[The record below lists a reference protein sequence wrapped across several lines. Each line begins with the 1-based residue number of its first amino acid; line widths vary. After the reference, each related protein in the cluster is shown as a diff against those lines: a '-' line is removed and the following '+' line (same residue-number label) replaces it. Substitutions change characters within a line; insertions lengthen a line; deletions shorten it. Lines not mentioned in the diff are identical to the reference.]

1 MKSDRGHD
9 QRNVK
14 ETMERLSGFRR
25 VPKAG
30 FALLLA
36 MYLLASIGTMRI
48 SRAQEVVMLFGNPL
62 PLASLTGVFSSMANF
77 FLIFLAV
84 LYGRRGFYTA
94 LGILA
99 LQFPLLI
106 LRMFLQGTFASIPGI
121 FNNILTI
128 AAIVLIHKNE
138 QSARRYQMRLREM
151 ATTDRQSGLPNRFA
165 AMEMLASLV
174 EQGERFAVVAV
185 DLNNFRSINN
195 TMGRSMGN
203 RVLAEIGA
211 RWREAVDRKAS
222 GTRDF
227 VACQG
232 GNEYAIIIRDYH
244 SELQLLRTIAYY
256 NAILEAKLTLD
267 GYDYYITASYGYAEY
282 PTDADSGDTLATYA
296 YAALHEAK
304 RLNSAPRICHFD
316 STILK
321 NVQTLEMERRIR
333 DALADNRIC
342 YFLQPQFDIFHRLSG
357 FEALARMKDEAGQYV
372 SPGEFIPVAEKLGL
386 VDKIDRCVFRNSAMF
401 MGELIRK
408 TGTDITLSVNV
419 SARHLL
425 KSDFLDEVRDILN
438 ACGVPPRQIEI
449 ELTESVMV
457 DSMEKALQCIN
468 ELKRMGLKIAIDD
481 FGTGYS
487 SLSYLSTF
495 PADLLKVDKS
505 FIDRMN
511 TSEESRQYVAAII
524 SIGHIMKYDVITEGV
539 ERPEQLETLRSIGCD
554 YIQGFL
560 WGRPMPPEEAEAL
573 VMKEA

>member
-1 MKSDRGHD
+1 MLLL
-9 QRNVK
+9 Q
-14 ETMERLSGFRR
+14 MFRR
-25 VPKAG
+25 GA
-30 FALLLA
+30 F
-36 MYLLASIGTMRI
+36 T
-48 SRAQEVVMLFGNPL
+48 
-62 PLASLTGVFSSMANF
+62 
-77 FLIFLAV
+77 
-84 LYGRRGFYTA
+84 
-94 LGILA
+94 
-99 LQFPLLI
+99 
-106 LRMFLQGTFASIPGI
+106 SIPGI

-174 EQGERFAVVAV
+174 EKGERFTFVAV

-195 TMGRSMGN
+195 TMGRSTGN

-211 RWREAVDRKAS
+211 RLHEAVDRNAS
-222 GTRDF
+222 GTVDF

-304 RLNSAPRICHFD
+304 RQTGTLRICHFD
-316 STILK
+316 SSILK

-372 SPGEFIPVAEKLGL
+372 SPGEFIPVAEKVGL

-468 ELKRMGLKIAIDD
+468 ELKKMGLKIAIDD

-554 YIQGFL
+554 YIQGYI
-560 WGRPMPPEEAEAL
+560 WGRPLPPDEAEAL
-573 VMKEA
+573 VLRSVAA

>member
-1 MKSDRGHD
+1 MKSDKGHS
-9 QRNVK
+9 QRDMR
-14 ETMERLSGFRR
+14 EALERLSGASRA
-25 VPKAG
+25 PKAG
-30 FALLLA
+30 YALLLA
-36 MYLLASIGTMRI
+36 LYMLASYGITRI
-48 SRAQEVVMLFGNPL
+48 SHAQGIVRLFGNPV
-62 PLASLTGVFSSMANF
+62 PLASLTGVFSSLANF
-77 FLIFLAV
+77 ILIFLVV
-84 LYGRRGFYTA
+84 LYNRPGFYTA
-94 LGILA
+94 LGILM

-106 LRMFLQGTFASIPGI
+106 MRMFDQGAFTSIPGI
-121 FNNILTI
+121 FNNLLTI
-128 AAIVLIHKNE
+128 AAIVLIYKNDR
-138 QSARRYQMRLREM
+138 SARQYQRRLREM
-151 ATTDRQSGLPNRFA
+151 ATTDRLSGLPNKFA
-165 AMEMLASLV
+165 ATELV
-174 EQGERFAVVAV
+174 GQLVARGERFAIVAIN
-185 DLNNFRSINN
+185 LNNFRSINN
-195 TMGRSMGN
+195 TMGRGMGN

-211 RWREAVDRKAS
+211 RWREAADRNAS

-227 VACQG
+227 VTCQG
-232 GNEYAIIIRDYH
+232 GNEYAIIVRDYQT
-244 SELQLLRTIAYY
+244 EADLLRTISYY

-267 GYDYYITASYGYAEY
+267 DYDYYITASYGYAEF
-282 PTDADSGDTLATYA
+282 PADAEDGDTLATYA

-304 RLNSAPRICHFD
+304 RQNATRRVCHFD
-316 STILK
+316 SAILK

-333 DALADNRIC
+333 DALEDDRIC
-342 YFLQPQFDIFHRLSG
+342 YFLQPQFDISHRLSG
-357 FEALARMKDEAGQYV
+357 FEALARMKDETGKYV
-372 SPGEFIPVAEKLGL
+372 SPGEFIPVAERVGL
-386 VDKIDRCVFRNSAMF
+386 VDKIDRCVFRNAAMF
-401 MGELIRK
+401 MGELIKK

-425 KSDFLDEVRDILN
+425 KSDFLDEVRDILS

-511 TSEESRQYVAAII
+511 SSDESRQYVAAII

-554 YIQGFL
+554 YIQGFI
-560 WGRPMPPEEAEAL
+560 WGRPMPPEDAEAL
-573 VMKEA
+573 VMAA